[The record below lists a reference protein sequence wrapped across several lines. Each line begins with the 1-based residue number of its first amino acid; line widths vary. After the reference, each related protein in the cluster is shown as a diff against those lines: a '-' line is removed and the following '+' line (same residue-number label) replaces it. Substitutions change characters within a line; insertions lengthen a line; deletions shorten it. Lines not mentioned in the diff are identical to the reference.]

1 MLSAPTSMFFRLT
14 PRPHVAACRLPEDTR
29 PQILSNEFCEV
40 KIRGE
45 EKKKKKKKECWEKQ
59 PTAICMSSVLPAA
72 SQSAEQVLLS
82 LAASFVFFVLFCF
95 VFIDNQQLQLTLRK
109 SINETFRKDICCFFR
124 DCSHQPSCYS
134 PQSPDKG
141 LASLPWFVN
150 AVSLVRQSSALWLSQ
165 TEKSLS
171 QSNKGATRHLVWQE
185 RCLAIP
191 RTP

>member
-1 MLSAPTSMFFRLT
+1 MFFRLT

-45 EKKKKKKKECWEKQ
+45 EKKKKKKKRVLRK
-59 PTAICMSSVLPAA
+59 TAHSDLHELCSPS
-72 SQSAEQVLLS
+72 SQSECRTGVVT
-82 LAASFVFFVLFCF
+82 FGCFFCFFLFCF

-109 SINETFRKDICCFFR
+109 SKNETFRKDICCFFR

-150 AVSLVRQSSALWLSQ
+150 AVSLVRQSSAL
-165 TEKSLS
+165 
-171 QSNKGATRHLVWQE
+171 
-185 RCLAIP
+185 
-191 RTP
+191 